1 MNKAYRHVYK
11 DGIGWVAIAENASCV
26 SSSKGSGT
34 VPGKTKVEVLKNFF
48 DLRNSVVLNNGFLLK
63 GLFAATLFCGVVVGD
78 LKAETSQSIQDK
90 AVATGGT
97 AVYVDDGG
105 KRFIQNKQGGYIDAE
120 GKGLIKIGSQ
130 WYKVDKYDE
139 KGVITLSNGKKYVI
153 PTGTLNAILH
163 DKNYDP
169 YMVSGTSTKRIVTPV
184 FFDIEETIST
194 TNSNKLVR
202 YDENDKKW
210 YVYNSKGER
219 LYLAKKTDGISDKYY
234 GLHRYA
240 ELKKDNDGV
249 PVLDENGYYIQAIG
263 TSAEEATKAKGIKDL
278 QSNLEEIDGTPDFNK
293 NQPTRL
299 SLVGLDG
306 INTIPQKYKDDDQ
319 EVKDGKK
326 NAGDNKNGKIRL
338 GNVAK
343 ALQDDEAVNL
353 GQLNEKLQNV
363 KAKVPYVSIKSSIT
377 SDGSNYYSDGAKG
390 LDSIA
395 IGPKAKATD
404 VNATAIGHNAS
415 AQRENAIA
423 IGTNA
428 QANAQN
434 VVAIGESAGNTKY
447 QNGNGSIFIGRNA
460 GKDSNIIDP
469 QGAENWGSV
478 YIGQDAGTGSRGDG
492 NLYLGSD
499 AGFKHQGS
507 QNIFLGDGARNLKD
521 KQGSGE
527 NEITKGNRNIAIGNQ
542 YVHNPDKV
550 YREDDALNDTITIGT
565 ATRASANGAI
575 AIGSAYNYDYD
586 ERSKN
591 TYYIATSANGVR
603 SIALGSGI
611 LVNSKNGVAIG
622 FGSGISDEKVTDA
635 VALGSYSKADRKALD
650 AGTKKS
656 VYLVDDAEVVK
667 TVANTKGA
675 ISVGSEVG
683 DKFTRQ
689 ITNVA
694 AGAADTD
701 AVNVA
706 QLKALQN
713 EGFYTEANLT
723 ASGNTNRVKHQLG
736 SIIKVGGTSNL
747 SIDKLSGENLATS
760 INKDGSINLLMAKTP
775 KFDDISISKD
785 GDGKN
790 YTNLTQWLKKIESSS
805 STSTGDKIKYFSV
818 VSEEEGNKNNDGAK
832 GNNSIAIGPEAKA
845 GDNSVAIGLSAR
857 TGGKGVID
865 RYSYKT
871 LQAFNDKLQR
881 NIDEAVKK
889 RDEAVENYNKAVTYP
904 RKSIYERIK
913 NEQEELINKYEK
925 IKAKYEKMI
934 GSYEGRYEYDGRLIT
949 KAEFDELS
957 KDTQSK
963 IKQTLK
969 YISSNTFYEN
979 SVAIGYDAH
988 TLSSDAVAIGN
999 GAKVISNG
1007 GVAIGQGS
1015 VSDAR
1020 AADLEGYEPLAFNIT
1035 KNNIF
1040 EKNHK
1045 STWVATDQPFAVGD
1059 DRSEEKITRQ
1069 ITGVAAGK
1077 KDTDAVN
1084 VAQLKQIGFKAAGDI
1099 GIGTIQNENDENN
1112 ILNIKTNGSWEND
1125 QTNVVYT
1132 GKNLETKFT
1141 PYYTDQMKNKVYS
1154 TFAIAMTDTPRFKS
1168 ITIADENT
1176 VNQDGKVVD
1185 KSDNSPIE
1193 LKKFDNNIGFA
1204 GENNSAIKLTNLA
1217 EGTIGEDSKD
1227 AITGGQLQ
1235 KIIKGGLKF
1244 TANSGEHT
1252 AELGSQISIKGAAAN
1267 TDLDKFDSGE
1277 NIMTNID
1284 TDGNIVVGL
1293 SKELKNITSITNN
1306 GKKYTFG
1313 DTNLVETSVITNKD
1327 LTEKGYVTADTQKTT
1342 SVSTDTNSGITVD
1355 KQTNE
1360 NNTDYKLSLDK
1371 GKIKEIAGTTNLKDD
1386 LAGKADRD
1394 AGNLEAADV
1403 ASWQKKLGNGKNNSG
1418 NTGLIT
1424 GDTLNKSLKD
1434 YSQNS
1439 DKTAKVLVK
1448 GDGLKLDPDETKN
1461 VAKYTLS
1468 LDEKGIK
1475 KLAGTEDLDDL
1486 KNKVKNKADI
1496 DATNVKGEYLTK
1508 WQEKLGVSKLNTAI
1522 NNFNTNGMFK
1532 VSSNSKNPEAVV
1544 PNAVVDFTAGVGTDK
1559 NLIVSHE
1566 KTNDGVKVNYA
1577 LNNKL
1582 KDIDSIG
1589 GNGKKVS
1596 FTNDGVDFDGAK
1608 ITNVAQGS
1616 DDTDGVNLKQ
1626 VRTLIANVGTTNLV
1640 EVQTNSPMV
1649 YILDKEGKPRVQLV
1663 RDKDKNDNNKM
1674 KFFRLDDKK
1683 LEHPITDGNGN
1694 FTDGSGEVGDQIKI
1708 STIHPGYGVADK
1720 TKITNVK
1727 AGNVTP
1733 DSLEAINGSQL
1744 HASNKAIAEI
1754 LGGNSTL
1761 DDNGVVTKPTYNI
1774 TNKNGVNI
1782 IHNNIGD
1789 ALTELNEFNK
1799 NFTDNG
1805 LFSVSKD
1812 NETPS
1817 LKIKPNENISF
1828 ITGSNLA
1835 LTVEKGDSGKGAKI
1849 TYSLKDELNGITS
1862 IASKTN
1868 KPLKVISNN
1877 KEFYFNKTDG
1887 TDDEKKRNVATIGD
1901 LASIDG
1907 NTTALIKA
1915 VAGDNKLNSNGTIS
1929 QNADSAKTPFDPIKT
1944 ASNPNGDTKSKT
1956 LFETVN
1962 NTIAA
1967 INEGFK
1973 TGANFDADN
1982 ISTKGKEVK
1991 LQLGST
1997 IKITGTSAE
2006 SDINKLSGKN
2016 LATSINKDGSI
2027 NLLMS
2032 RAPRF
2037 DSVNIG
2043 GDENKPDSG
2052 IKIAQ
2057 DGKDGNT
2064 LIFTGED
2071 GNKGVTL
2078 KGVDGINGK
2087 DGKDLLASSSDDIR
2101 KALGVKNGI
2110 DGKDGKDGKT
2120 GKDAVLINNDGKLAK
2135 VVDDPHSTDPEKTT
2149 KQVSPFTGI
2158 KTVKLDNDGKPVIGT
2173 DGKPK
2178 IETTKDQPKT
2188 YLEATNEII
2197 DAINKGFFTEA
2208 NLVNDADTTRV
2219 KHQLGST
2226 IKVTGASKLTANELS
2241 GENLA
2246 TSINKDGSI
2255 NLLMSKAPRFDSVNI
2270 GGEEGKPDSG
2280 IKIGKDGKDGNTLIF
2295 TGEDGNKGV
2304 TLKGVD
2310 GINGKDGKD
2319 LLASSSD
2326 DIRKALGVKNGIDGK
2341 DGKDGKTGKDA
2352 VLINND
2358 GKLAKV
2364 VDDPHSTD
2372 PEKTTK
2378 QVSPFTGIKTV
2389 KLDNDGKPV
2398 IGTDGKPKIETTK
2411 DQPKTYLEATNEI
2424 IDAVNKGFF
2433 TEANLTASADTNRVK
2448 HQLGS
2453 TIKVGGTSNLS
2464 IDKLS
2469 GENLATSINKD
2480 GSINLLMSK
2489 APRFDSVNI
2498 GGDENKPDSGIK
2510 IAQGKD
2516 GNVLKLSKKGADG
2529 KDGKVILRGLA
2540 DGKDDSDAVTKAQLN
2555 EVRDLANNSGA
2566 NGIKNAR
2573 FTTDDSKEAKFDENN
2588 KLAVNGDENIKT
2600 STTDKGIKISLG
2612 DKIGFGNKVATKDKD
2627 GNEVKV
2633 SPVEL
2638 GKDGLKI
2645 TQDDGTAGPS
2655 VTKDGIDGGNKKL
2668 TNLASGL
2675 DGRSL
2680 DEIKADIKKAN
2691 GDKAKMPKEVGNAA
2705 TIGDLANVDTKVTN
2719 VQNITNNLIGGNVKD
2734 ENGNDVKFVNDNGN
2748 LTEAGKEALT
2758 TNAVSGQNKIENT
2771 NIIQAINNIN
2781 KQGTKF
2787 FHVNDGTQVVK
2798 DSNKDDKDSSAASK
2812 GGIAIGMKAS
2822 VGKDARDAI
2831 AIGSGSQALAEN
2843 TIAIGN
2849 GNVVKGKNS
2858 GAIGDP
2864 SIIDAKNS
2872 YSVGNNNKIEAS
2884 TTSNNFILGNN
2895 AEITSS
2901 NSVAL
2906 GESTKVSV
2914 EGGVALGARSV
2925 SSREIGKESGYD
2937 ISTDSASTSKDA
2949 TWLSTAGAVAVGDET
2964 QGITRQ
2970 ITGVAAGSQDT
2981 DAVNVAQLKA
2991 VQKISQ
2997 SAQWISVNN
3006 ENNLP
3011 KSQAGKGDVKG
3022 YTGNNSVA
3030 IGPGSTTKIGSTAEG
3045 KPLYRENTVSVGG
3058 VTKDKNGKNVLT
3070 QRTISNVAPGVLDS
3084 DAATMGQLRAGLND
3098 VYGKLGE
3105 YKKDASAGTASALA
3119 VGNLPQAT
3127 IPGKGMVSLGSG
3139 FYDGESAMA
3148 IGLSKMSD
3156 SGKWV
3161 FKGSA
3166 SYDSQEKAG
3175 AALSVGFHF

>member
-2197 DAINKGFFTEA
+2197 DA
-2208 NLVNDADTTRV
+2208 
-2219 KHQLGST
+2219 
-2226 IKVTGASKLTANELS
+2226 
-2241 GENLA
+2241 
-2246 TSINKDGSI
+2246 
-2255 NLLMSKAPRFDSVNI
+2255 
-2270 GGEEGKPDSG
+2270 
-2280 IKIGKDGKDGNTLIF
+2280 
-2295 TGEDGNKGV
+2295 
-2304 TLKGVD
+2304 
-2310 GINGKDGKD
+2310 
-2319 LLASSSD
+2319 
-2326 DIRKALGVKNGIDGK
+2326 
-2341 DGKDGKTGKDA
+2341 
-2352 VLINND
+2352 
-2358 GKLAKV
+2358 
-2364 VDDPHSTD
+2364 
-2372 PEKTTK
+2372 
-2378 QVSPFTGIKTV
+2378 
-2389 KLDNDGKPV
+2389 
-2398 IGTDGKPKIETTK
+2398 
-2411 DQPKTYLEATNEI
+2411 
-2424 IDAVNKGFF
+2424 VNKGFF

>member
-34 VPGKTKVEVLKNFF
+34 VVEKSGVEVLKNFF

-63 GLFAATLFCGVVVGD
+63 GLFAATLFCGVFVGD
-78 LKAETSQSIQDK
+78 LRAADEKDIAKIQNNGTVVYTENDGYRMEKVLNPDGSIGFKGKLDKSILDTADEYGVMTVGDSHFVVPTGTFNKLTSTNIKENPVFFEVKKENGKWRGLTFYELWDKRGRTTGTGKPGLSIQGNRES
-90 AVATGGT
+90 V
-97 AVYVDDGG
+97 
-105 KRFIQNKQGGYIDAE
+105 I
-120 GKGLIKIGSQ
+120 
-130 WYKVDKYDE
+130 YDE
-139 KGVITLSNGKKYVI
+139 K
-153 PTGTLNAILH
+153 
-163 DKNYDP
+163 
-169 YMVSGTSTKRIVTPV
+169 
-184 FFDIEETIST
+184 E
-194 TNSNKLVR
+194 
-202 YDENDKKW
+202 KKW
-210 YVYNSKGER
+210 YVHNQVGGDR
-219 LYLAKKTDGISDKYY
+219 LYPAIKESDGSLNYVSWEDLIQEGKNIPIGKNKNAKPKIGP
-234 GLHRYA
+234 
-240 ELKKDNDGV
+240 E
-249 PVLDENGYYIQAIG
+249 GYYR
-263 TSAEEATKAKGIKDL
+263 TSGFTGNEIDRLGIKV
-278 QSNLEEIDGTPDFNK
+278 DGSAILT
-293 NQPTRL
+293 QAERL
-299 SLVGLDG
+299 SLVGKDG
-306 INTIPQKYKDDDQ
+306 ISTTPQKYTQDD
-319 EVKDGKK
+319 ETNGKIPAGR
-326 NAGDNKNGKIRL
+326 NVGDNKDGKIRL
-338 GNVAK
+338 GNVAR
-343 ALQDDEAVNL
+343 AMYDDEAVNL
-353 GQLNEKLQNV
+353 GQLNEKLE
-363 KAKVPYVSIKSSIT
+363 KIPYVSINASEKGP
-377 SDGSNYYSDGAKG
+377 GSNYDSDGATGK
-390 LDSIA
+390 D
-395 IGPKAKATD
+395 
-404 VNATAIGHNAS
+404 
-415 AQRENAIA
+415 AIA
-423 IGTNA
+423 IGQNA
-428 QANAQN
+428 QAKAKN
-434 VVAIGESAGNTKY
+434 VVSIGESAGKTKFD
-447 QNGNGSIFIGRNA
+447 NGSGSVFIGRNA
-460 GKDSNIIDP
+460 GINSAIIDP
-469 QGAENWGSV
+469 QSSDNWGSV
-478 YIGQDAGTGSRGDG
+478 YIGQDAGNGSKGDG
-492 NLYLGSD
+492 NLYLGSKT
-499 AGFKHQGS
+499 GFQHDGS

-521 KQGSGE
+521 GE
-527 NEITKGNRNIAIGNQ
+527 KYNDTKLHTQGNRNIAIGNQ
-542 YVHNPDKV
+542 YVHDPKKV
-550 YREDDALNDTITIGT
+550 NTDSNAIDDTIAIGT
-565 ATRASANGAI
+565 GTRVGANRAI
-575 AIGSAYNYDYD
+575 AIGSAYDYKD
-586 ERSKN
+586 KGKN
-591 TYYIATSANGVR
+591 YIATVADGEN

-611 LVNSKNGVAIG
+611 VVKSDNGVAIG
-622 FGSGISDEKVTDA
+622 FGSKIDTNEVKDA
-635 VALGSYSKADRKALD
+635 VALGSYSQASRKALKYK
-650 AGTKKS
+650 TKD
-656 VYLVDDAEVVK
+656 VYLGDKNDEVAETAK
-667 TVANTKGA
+667 RTKGA
-675 ISVGSEVG
+675 ISVGNDGLGE
-683 DKFTRQ
+683 KFTRQ

-694 AGAADTD
+694 AGTTNTD

-747 SIDKLSGENLATS
+747 LIDKLSGENLATS
-760 INKDGSINLLMAKTP
+760 INNDGSINLLMAKTP
-775 KFDDISISKD
+775 KFDDINISKD
-785 GDGKN
+785 GKGGD

-818 VSEEEGNKNNDGAK
+818 KSKEEGNENNDGAK
-832 GNNSIAIGPEAKA
+832 GNNSIAIGPNAKA
-845 GDNSVAIGLSAR
+845 GDSSVAIGLSAR
-857 TGGKGVID
+857 TGGEGEID
-865 RYSYKT
+865 GISYKA
-871 LQAFNDKLQR
+871 LGEL
-881 NIDEAVKK
+881 
-889 RDEAVENYNKAVTYP
+889 
-904 RKSIYERIK
+904 RKD
-913 NEQEELINKYEK
+913 NINKYDDTVKKLDETKGEYDKAEK
-925 IKAKYEKMI
+925 RYEDAEVKYQEAVRNYDNARDASEKKKYESEKEKYELAMNRHKSSMNRHQSKMD
-934 GSYEGRYEYDGRLIT
+934 GYTKLKDKYGKLEDTYGKMLSSYEATYKYDGRII
-949 KAEFDELS
+949 KQAEYDELI
-957 KDTQSK
+957 KKLDKNQQSALQK
-963 IKQTLK
+963 TRR
-969 YISSNTFYEN
+969 YVSSNAFYEN
-979 SVAIGYDAH
+979 SVAIGNDAQA
-988 TLSSDAVAIGN
+988 LSSDAVAIGN
-999 GAKVISNG
+999 GAKVIANG

-1015 VSDAR
+1015 VSHAR
-1020 AADLEGYEPLAFNIT
+1020 TTEDLKGYEPLAADIKKDGPNIYYP
-1035 KNNIF
+1035 
-1040 EKNHK
+1040 
-1045 STWVATDQPFAVGD
+1045 STWEATDQPFSVGD
-1059 DRSEEKITRQ
+1059 ERGMGVIGAERITRQ

-1084 VAQLKQIGFKAAGDI
+1084 VAQLKQIGIHVEGDI
-1099 GIGTIQNENDENN
+1099 GKRGAIQSEGSALNN
-1112 ILNIKTNGSWEND
+1112 TLKIKTDGKWENSE
-1125 QTNVVYT
+1125 TKIVYT
-1132 GKNLETKFT
+1132 GKNLETRFT
-1141 PYYTDQMKNKVYS
+1141 PTY
-1154 TFAIAMTDTPRFKS
+1154 FAGEPLKKDIPSKFEIAMTDTPRFKS
-1168 ITIADENT
+1168 ITIADDN
-1176 VNQDGKVVD
+1176 VMKNQED
-1185 KSDNSPIE
+1185 KSPIE
-1193 LKKFDNNIGFA
+1193 LKKFDDNTNNNTIGFA
-1204 GENNSAIKLTNLA
+1204 GKGDSAIKLTNLA
-1217 EGTIGEDSKD
+1217 DGTIGENSKD
-1227 AITGGQLQ
+1227 AITGGQIQ

-1252 AELGSQISIKGAAAN
+1252 AELGSQISIKGATAN
-1267 TDLDKFDSGE
+1267 TDWTKFDNGE

-1293 SKELKNITSITNN
+1293 SKDLKNITSIEN
-1306 GKKYTFG
+1306 GGKTYTFG
-1313 DTNLVETSVITNKD
+1313 DANLGDTSVITNKD
-1327 LTEKGYVTADTQKTT
+1327 LTTELKNYVTTGDDKTAK
-1342 SVSTDTNSGITVD
+1342 VTVD
-1355 KQTNE
+1355 GKGLKV
-1360 NNTDYKLSLDK
+1360 TDDSAAHPNQPTYTLSLVEKD
-1371 GKIKEIAGTTNLKDD
+1371 IKDIAGTTNLTAD
-1386 LAGKADRD
+1386 LDKKADKN
-1394 AGNLEAADV
+1394 AGNLEAGDV
-1403 ASWQKKLGNGKNNSG
+1403 AKWQEKLGNGSNNPGS
-1418 NTGLIT
+1418 TGLIT
-1424 GDTLNKSLKD
+1424 GDTLNKSLEK

-1439 DKTAKVLVK
+1439 DKTAEVSVE
-1448 GDGLKLDPDETKN
+1448 GDGLKLDSDKTTN
-1461 VAKYTLS
+1461 VAKYKLS
-1468 LDEKGIK
+1468 LDKDVIK
-1475 KLAGTEDLDDL
+1475 KLAGTDDLDDL
-1486 KNKVKNKADI
+1486 KNKVENKADI
-1496 DATNVKGEYLTK
+1496 DAENVKDDNLVK
-1508 WQEKLGVSKLNTAI
+1508 WQKKLGVSELNTAI

-1532 VSSNSKNPEAVV
+1532 VSSKGANPVDIV
-1544 PNAVVDFTAGVGTDK
+1544 PNAVVDFTAGVGNDT

-1566 KTNDGVKVNYA
+1566 KTNNGVKVNYT
-1577 LNNKL
+1577 LNKEL
-1582 KDIDSIG
+1582 KSINSIG

-1596 FTNDGVDFDGAK
+1596 FTNDGVDFGGAK
-1608 ITNVAQGS
+1608 IKNVAEG
-1616 DDTDGVNLKQ
+1616 DADTDGVNLKQ

-1754 LGGNSTL
+1754 LGGGSTL
-1761 DDNGVVTKPTYNI
+1761 DDNGVVKKPTYNI
-1774 TNKNGVNI
+1774 TGTDGNDKPYDT
-1782 IHNNIGD
+1782 IGG
-1789 ALTELNEFNK
+1789 ALEELNKFNK
-1799 NFTDNG
+1799 NFTEKG

-1812 NETPS
+1812 SATP
-1817 LKIKPNENISF
+1817 LNIKPNENISF
-1828 ITGSNLA
+1828 IAGSNLA
-1835 LTVEKGDSGKGAKI
+1835 LKVEKGDSDKGAKI
-1849 TYSLKDELNGITS
+1849 TYSLKDELEGITS
-1862 IASKTN
+1862 IASKTSE
-1868 KPLKVISNN
+1868 PLKISSNN
-1877 KEFYFNKTDG
+1877 QEFYFNNTDPA
-1887 TDDEKKRNVATIGD
+1887 KKERNVATIGD

-2197 DAINKGFFTEA
+2197 DA
-2208 NLVNDADTTRV
+2208 
-2219 KHQLGST
+2219 
-2226 IKVTGASKLTANELS
+2226 
-2241 GENLA
+2241 
-2246 TSINKDGSI
+2246 
-2255 NLLMSKAPRFDSVNI
+2255 
-2270 GGEEGKPDSG
+2270 
-2280 IKIGKDGKDGNTLIF
+2280 
-2295 TGEDGNKGV
+2295 
-2304 TLKGVD
+2304 
-2310 GINGKDGKD
+2310 
-2319 LLASSSD
+2319 
-2326 DIRKALGVKNGIDGK
+2326 
-2341 DGKDGKTGKDA
+2341 
-2352 VLINND
+2352 
-2358 GKLAKV
+2358 
-2364 VDDPHSTD
+2364 
-2372 PEKTTK
+2372 
-2378 QVSPFTGIKTV
+2378 
-2389 KLDNDGKPV
+2389 
-2398 IGTDGKPKIETTK
+2398 
-2411 DQPKTYLEATNEI
+2411 
-2424 IDAVNKGFF
+2424 VNKGFF

-2498 GGDENKPDSGIK
+2498 GGNENDPDSGIK
-2510 IAQGKD
+2510 IGKD
-2516 GNVLKLSKKGADG
+2516 GEDSLKFEV
-2529 KDGKVILRGLA
+2529 KDGKKVTLKNIKEIKNG
-2540 DGKDDSDAVTKAQLN
+2540 DKSYTFDDDEKTGVVTKSQLE
-2555 EVRDLANNSGA
+2555 EVRNLAKGGSVGNIEFITDDKETTKLANNKL
-2566 NGIKNAR
+2566 NIK
-2573 FTTDDSKEAKFDENN
+2573 
-2588 KLAVNGDENIKT
+2588 GDGNIKT
-2600 STTDKGIKISLG
+2600 SKVEDGEIKISLG
-2612 DKIGFGNKVATKDKD
+2612 DEISFGGEITNPDGTKTKTPKIT
-2627 GNEVKV
+2627 
-2633 SPVEL
+2633 L
-2638 GKDGLKI
+2638 GKDGL
-2645 TQDDGTAGPS
+2645 TTTGADGKAGPS
-2655 VTKDGIDGGNKKL
+2655 ITADGIDGGNKKL

-3022 YTGNNSVA
+3022 YTGNNSVV

-3058 VTKDKNGKNVLT
+3058 VTKDKNGKNVLI
-3070 QRTISNVAPGVLDS
+3070 QRTISNVAPGVLNS

-3105 YKKDASAGTASALA
+3105 YKKDASAGTASAMA
-3119 VGNLPQAT
+3119 IGNMPQAT

-3139 FYDGESAMA
+3139 FYDGQSAMA

-3156 SGKWV
+3156 DGKWV